1 MSAIDG
7 KLGGWLTNG
16 LTTFMYIY
24 IYIYNDLICVH
35 SLLPVIKKKH
45 VASNLDLSPPFR
57 GPLRTP
63 PDIPTTQTSPAAEEV
78 LDTHG
83 AGERAWRSNKIQDIY
98 WISPI

>member
-1 MSAIDG
+1 MCSFPSTG
-7 KLGGWLTNG
+7 
-16 LTTFMYIY
+16 
-24 IYIYNDLICVH
+24 
-35 SLLPVIKKKH
+35 KKKTCCFKSGPF
-45 VASNLDLSPPFR
+45 APFR

-83 AGERAWRSNKIQDIY
+83 AGERAWRSNKIQGIY

>member
-7 KLGGWLTNG
+7 KLGGGWLTNG

-24 IYIYNDLICVH
+24 IYYDLICVH
-35 SLLPVIKKKH
+35 SLLPVKKKH

-83 AGERAWRSNKIQDIY
+83 AGERAWRSNKIQGIY